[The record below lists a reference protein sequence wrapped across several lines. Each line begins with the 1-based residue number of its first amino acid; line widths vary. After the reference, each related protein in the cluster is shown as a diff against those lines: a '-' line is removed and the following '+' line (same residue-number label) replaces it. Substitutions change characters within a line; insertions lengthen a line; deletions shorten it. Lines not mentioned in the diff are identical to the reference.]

1 MHQILI
7 VEDDPA
13 LSQGIRLALGQEGRQ
28 FVQAGTIGQAE
39 RELAERTFDLLILDL
54 NLPDGNGLDLLS
66 RLRDRSALPVLILT
80 ANDLEMDQV
89 TGLELGADDYVTK
102 PFSLAVLLANAYGVQ
117 NNYEVAQTQSY
128 GPAARGGACKAEL
141 VVSDERIDYVK
152 ADKLDSFV
160 AFNKPS
166 FDKFKG
172 DINPDT
178 RLFVDSTFVTAEDVS
193 GTPAKQVFL
202 FPATKYAEENFRVV
216 CTNIVMMGYIVAH
229 NPDISL
235 ENAQNAIRAVMNPKV
250 VDLNLKAL
258 QFGYEHGKADLA

>member
-1 MHQILI
+1 MQITWYSFREKVFPILKIVLAMIWLANLAHTEAYFSIYILI
-7 VEDDPA
+7 AFFSFYVSVKKPEMGTPGRGGKQLVWI
-13 LSQGIRLALGQEGRQ
+13 LS
-28 FVQAGTIGQAE
+28 
-39 RELAERTFDLLILDL
+39 
-54 NLPDGNGLDLLS
+54 GL
-66 RLRDRSALPVLILT
+66 
-80 ANDLEMDQV
+80 
-89 TGLELGADDYVTK
+89 
-102 PFSLAVLLANAYGVQ
+102 FSLAVLLANAYGVQ

-250 VDLNLKAL
+250 VDLNLEAL

>member
-1 MHQILI
+1 MRK
-7 VEDDPA
+7 DFRFGG
-13 LSQGIRLALGQEGRQ
+13 SGGQGVI
-28 FVQAGTIGQAE
+28 
-39 RELAERTFDLLILDL
+39 
-54 NLPDGNGLDLLS
+54 
-66 RLRDRSALPVLILT
+66 
-80 ANDLEMDQV
+80 
-89 TGLELGADDYVTK
+89 
-102 PFSLAVLLANAYGVQ
+102 SLAVLLANAYGVQ

-152 ADKLDSFV
+152 AD
-160 AFNKPS
+160 
-166 FDKFKG
+166 
-172 DINPDT
+172 INPDT
-178 RLFVDSTFVTAEDVS
+178 RLFVDSTFVTAEDVA